1 MYCSSPKMVC
11 ETKIVADDHEAIAG
25 TKKDSIIVSSSQMW
39 TSSPS
44 AIENKVEKRNQ
55 VLIRE
60 FERSDHEEVRRIF
73 NEGIME
79 RIPNS
84 AFRGLKQQTRTQI
97 IYAFLTGMWPK
108 FGNTMR
114 VSLSSL
120 FLCNMWK

>member
-1 MYCSSPKMVC
+1 
-11 ETKIVADDHEAIAG
+11 
-25 TKKDSIIVSSSQMW
+25 MW

-55 VLIRE
+55 VFIRE

-108 FGNTMR
+108 FR
-114 VSLSSL
+114 EYDESIAFIIVPLQHVKISSEL
-120 FLCNMWK
+120 FEFISKYINC